1 MAISQSRIKSL
12 ILNRLCLGESEGYR
26 AYSSLRLE
34 CNYDFWG
41 TVRINDCISQVFWK
55 NSILHA
61 IPWASDIPASTTM
74 QIPTVRAHTKVW
86 IVMPK
91 QRAVLPSSTACL
103 HSVRSPN
110 LYQKLLKLIK
120 SATKWSRCFLS
131 FYWHDFLGLE
141 GMTYLPV
148 FKGQGGTK
156 KGMKWSSVPTI
167 SSFSYLPLARI
178 QRWAGTALEPLDHL
192 CIQHLCPV
200 SFTGQG
206 TAESEENALSIGFW
220 YGLETFLP

>member
-1 MAISQSRIKSL
+1 MTAAPWLNVLSDTGAHLLWLCSEHPEYLGTGWNISDWAGNGFQSNFQLKLSRHLSRHSQGCISQMAISQSRIKSL

-41 TVRINDCISQVFWK
+41 TVRINDCICQVFWK

-74 QIPTVRAHTKVW
+74 QIPTVTAYPAVW

-110 LYQKLLKLIK
+110 LYQKLLKFIK
-120 SATKWSRCFLS
+120 SITKWSRCFLS

-148 FKGQGGTK
+148 FKG
-156 KGMKWSSVPTI
+156 
-167 SSFSYLPLARI
+167 
-178 QRWAGTALEPLDHL
+178 
-192 CIQHLCPV
+192 
-200 SFTGQG
+200 
-206 TAESEENALSIGFW
+206 
-220 YGLETFLP
+220 